1 MPPRRHDL
9 GIGEPV
15 RAQSPT
21 TLFRTRSLRFDSTS
35 AKEKEDSRSFDASG
49 SCRSLDIDYLGAFEL
64 GANDRSAGLFDCPS
78 KLETAASKG
87 SGLRGGPV
95 RQSCPLYPRKQT
107 SFGTVAMSALCHK
120 RTHAVQQLTSLLD
133 HLVDDGEQRR
143 RHI

>member
-1 MPPRRHDL
+1 VSLRRHGL

-21 TLFRTRSLRFDSTS
+21 TLFQTRSLRFDSTS

-95 RQSCPLYPRKQT
+95 RQSCPLYAQNADILPSCFFNAEEIPIEAKKRGIALLGCRKIGKP
-107 SFGTVAMSALCHK
+107 SV
-120 RTHAVQQLTSLLD
+120 
-133 HLVDDGEQRR
+133 
-143 RHI
+143 

>member
-1 MPPRRHDL
+1 VARAVDDEQPAASLRRHGL

-15 RAQSPT
+15 RAHSPT

-78 KLETAASKG
+78 KLETAASKE

-95 RQSCPLYPRKQT
+95 RQSCPLYPRKRT
-107 SFGTVAMSALCHK
+107 SQSVAGMSVKCHL
-120 RTHAVQQLTSLLD
+120 R
-133 HLVDDGEQRR
+133 
-143 RHI
+143 